1 VAASRSLGAANTP
14 APEHPRWGCASP
26 ARSRYPTPA
35 RSHDAVNGL
44 NRKCNAADKAPE
56 QPWSAG
62 PCWRKSLCCGLKQ
75 QRGQPK
81 RRPLP
86 HGFVPITFAGC
97 EGVQR
102 LRPGEGHVAG
112 EAIVENLLQFLAF
125 RLDLCGA
132 HAHVLGCG
140 RALRRRL
147 GDERNHTGKETRPE
161 LDLAPRRRLSHN
173 HKGSP
178 EAWVGFNIR
187 FRCIDHG

>member
-1 VAASRSLGAANTP
+1 MPHP
-14 APEHPRWGCASP
+14 APRRIDATRKGKVVPSHASEIDAFTVFLHPRGTGS
-26 ARSRYPTPA
+26 
-35 RSHDAVNGL
+35 G
-44 NRKCNAADKAPE
+44 
-56 QPWSAG
+56 SAG
-62 PCWRKSLCCGLKQ
+62 S
-75 QRGQPK
+75 QRGGPSLTV
-81 RRPLP
+81 RPD
-86 HGFVPITFAGC
+86 HVAGC

-132 HAHVLGCG
+132 HAHLLLGCG

-173 HKGSP
+173 HKRSP